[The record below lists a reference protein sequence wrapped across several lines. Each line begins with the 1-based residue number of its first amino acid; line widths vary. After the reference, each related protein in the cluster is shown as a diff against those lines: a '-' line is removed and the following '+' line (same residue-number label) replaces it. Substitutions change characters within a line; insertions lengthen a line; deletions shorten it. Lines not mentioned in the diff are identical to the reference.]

1 MNGVQMMIDVWSRVD
16 GPMTV
21 LAVGLLAL
29 SAGISGLGLILDEE
43 HRARWA
49 FPLGLI
55 LAGVGGFLAS
65 IFLVEPGAL
74 AFDGLLPELAT
85 LVAFAG
91 VPATVFVLVTSG
103 SVYLL
108 RSVRDVLA
116 EHGQVR
122 AHAS

>member
-1 MNGVQMMIDVWSRVD
+1 MNSVQVMIDVWSRVD

-21 LAVGLLAL
+21 LAVGLLAICAAI
-29 SAGISGLGLILDEE
+29 SAIGLIVDEG

-55 LAGVGGFLAS
+55 IAGVAGFLAS
-65 IFLVEPGAL
+65 IFLVVPRASAG
-74 AFDGLLPELAT
+74 DSLLPELAT
-85 LVAFAG
+85 LVTFAG

-103 SVYLL
+103 SIYLL
-108 RSVRDVLA
+108 RSVRDLLA
-116 EHGQVR
+116 ENGQVH

>member
-1 MNGVQMMIDVWSRVD
+1 MTSVQMMIDVWSRVD

-29 SAGISGLGLILDEE
+29 SAGISALGLVLDEG

-55 LAGVGGFLAS
+55 IAGVAGFLGS
-65 IFLVEPGAL
+65 IFLIEPGTL
-74 AFDGLLPELAT
+74 AGEGLLPELAT
-85 LVAFAG
+85 LVTFAG
-91 VPATVFVLVTSG
+91 VPATGFVLVTSG
-103 SVYLL
+103 SIYLL
-108 RSVRDVLA
+108 RSVRDLFA

-122 AHAS
+122 AHA